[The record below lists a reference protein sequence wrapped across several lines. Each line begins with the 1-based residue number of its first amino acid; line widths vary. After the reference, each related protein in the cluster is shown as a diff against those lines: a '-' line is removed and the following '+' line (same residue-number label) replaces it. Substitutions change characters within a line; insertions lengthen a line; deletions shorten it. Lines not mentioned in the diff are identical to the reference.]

1 MSQFVV
7 GRWFPIFIHAWNC
20 YYFNDGNK
28 ALLLIYFTYNTI
40 CPHVFA
46 VQGKSLMLLFSVQ
59 ILLMNGLVPALIKNL
74 AEYVTRHGR
83 AHDKITTLPD
93 SAGSVSPS
101 GSGMSP
107 QSRVGGLSPSPWSPY
122 SSPPASPASIYSPLC
137 LSEDE
142 LEATPVLLDEDVNIE
157 VKVVEFYIYCIV

>member
-1 MSQFVV
+1 MQ
-7 GRWFPIFIHAWNC
+7 
-20 YYFNDGNK
+20 Y
-28 ALLLIYFTYNTI
+28 
-40 CPHVFA
+40 VFA
-46 VQGKSLMLLFSVQ
+46 VQGESSTLLFSVQ

-83 AHDKITTLPD
+83 THDKMTTLPD
-93 SAGSVSPS
+93 FAGSVSPS

-157 VKVVEFYIYCIV
+157 VKVIDFYIYRINRRLPVQYFICLWQ